1 MLNTGR
7 NYSFISLLSSASA
20 AINPLACQVSS
31 STIFLKIVMSPAVS
45 PLTRSGVRFLSLTEN
60 VTVVRGQE
68 TVSPGTLT
76 PGMKIRVQLS
86 SAPDEKNNLVDR
98 VEITS

>member
-1 MLNTGR
+1 MRASWWRGP
-7 NYSFISLLSSASA
+7 LSYPQGFRPKKAM
-20 AINPLACQVSS
+20 IDCEIMEVMECWPLEIQVS
-31 STIFLKIVMSPAVS
+31 TE
-45 PLTRSGVRFLSLTEN
+45 SGMRFLSLTEN
-60 VTVVRGQE
+60 ITVVRGQE

-76 PGMKIRVQLS
+76 PGMRIRVQLS